1 MLVDGQ
7 GYHYFVNKKRET
19 RYNHY
24 LTFSIQYQYD
34 TVKSTISKIENL
46 LSLDFPLQKRKKHKD
61 VLFLGWKHFLCLTSL
76 KPI

>member
-34 TVKSTISKIENL
+34 TEKSTISNIENL
-46 LSLDFPLQKRKKHKD
+46 QSLDFP
-61 VLFLGWKHFLCLTSL
+61 
-76 KPI
+76 